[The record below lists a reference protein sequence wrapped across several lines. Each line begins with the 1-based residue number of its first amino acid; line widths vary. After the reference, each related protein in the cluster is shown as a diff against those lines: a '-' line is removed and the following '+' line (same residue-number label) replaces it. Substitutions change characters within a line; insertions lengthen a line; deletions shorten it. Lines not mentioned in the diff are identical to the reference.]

1 MVIPAAGVG
10 ARMQRS
16 QPKPFIQLAEKSI
29 LEHTLRQFLP
39 LKKLQSIVVAASPAI
54 INQAQDV
61 LHQCLGSQ
69 FAWQC
74 VEGGETRQQS
84 INKALSHIKETDIV
98 LVHDAVRP
106 FIALDKIE
114 ACCNTAAEM
123 GAAVVGFPA
132 IDTIKKIDT
141 DGMVVETPKRQKMW
155 QIQTPQVFRTE
166 LLKKA
171 YRQAESRG
179 YQATDDASL
188 VEWLGEPVKVVRGN
202 RSNIKITYPQ
212 DLERA
217 RLLVENGILS

>member
-1 MVIPAAGVG
+1 
-10 ARMQRS
+10 
-16 QPKPFIQLAEKSI
+16 
-29 LEHTLRQFLP
+29 
-39 LKKLQSIVVAASPAI
+39 
-54 INQAQDV
+54 
-61 LHQCLGSQ
+61 
-69 FAWQC
+69 
-74 VEGGETRQQS
+74 
-84 INKALSHIKETDIV
+84 
-98 LVHDAVRP
+98 
-106 FIALDKIE
+106 
-114 ACCNTAAEM
+114 ACCNTAAEV